1 MGTFITAS
9 SYLYHHSYEIANR
22 LRLED
27 HKINVIVSLFTR
39 LIFSQNLSQN
49 SENSVS

>member
-1 MGTFITAS
+1 MGTFIAAS

-27 HKINVIVSLFTR
+27 HKIDVMVSLFTR
-39 LIFSQNLSQN
+39 LISGPNFSQNT
-49 SENSVS
+49 ENSVS

>member
-9 SYLYHHSYEIANR
+9 SYLYHRSYEIANR

-27 HKINVIVSLFTR
+27 HKIDVIVSLFTR
-39 LIFSQNLSQN
+39 LISGQNLSQN
-49 SENSVS
+49 TENSLS